1 MNMLLPLQAVKYYCE
16 VCNSKQGGDKAN
28 VLPLTGGLKA
38 QIHILNP
45 SIFPDGSESILPWHE
60 HFHVARHL
68 GGTRSHLGNWH
79 TKSRAR
85 DAPR

>member
-1 MNMLLPLQAVKYYCE
+1 MNTLLPLQAVKLLYE

-28 VLPLTGGLKA
+28 VLPLTAL
-38 QIHILNP
+38 IHILNP
-45 SIFPDGSESILPWHE
+45 SIFPDGSECILPWHE

-68 GGTRSHLGNWH
+68 GGTRSHLGSWH

>member
-1 MNMLLPLQAVKYYCE
+1 MNALLPLQADKFYCE

-45 SIFPDGSESILPWHE
+45 SIFLDGSESVLPWHE

-68 GGTRSHLGNWH
+68 GGTRSHLGSWH
-79 TKSRAR
+79 TKLRAR